1 MNVKFSSVKV
11 VTTKSTN
18 IKPPQIIM
26 IPQYKRTGLL
36 PARSSRG
43 ARRICRRCPSRSCP
57 SRSTRIPPCV
67 SPPQGTQSLLSYNR
81 LRLLICTYT
90 IPSQNVHIL
99 YKQCLRIRLKKREPS
114 KNWVRK
120 VLHIGPIEKWKIKRK
135 MSLICLLK

>member
-18 IKPPQIIM
+18 IKLPRIIM

-43 ARRICRRCPSRSCP
+43 AHRICRRCPSRSCP

-67 SPPQGTQSLLSYNR
+67 SPPQGTQSLLSYNT
-81 LRLLICTYT
+81 LRLSYIY

-99 YKQCLRIRLKKREPS
+99 YKQCLRIRL
-114 KNWVRK
+114 
-120 VLHIGPIEKWKIKRK
+120 EKAQKTGYAQYYISAILKSGKSNAIK
-135 MSLICLLK
+135 MSSICLLK

>member
-1 MNVKFSSVKV
+1 MNVKSSSVKV

-18 IKPPQIIM
+18 MKPPRNIM

-81 LRLLICTYT
+81 LRLLICTY
-90 IPSQNVHIL
+90 IYH
-99 YKQCLRIRLKKREPS
+99 LKMYIYTLQTMF
-114 KNWVRK
+114 KNK
-120 VLHIGPIEKWKIKRK
+120 AEKEGA
-135 MSLICLLK
+135 LKELGTLSITYRPY